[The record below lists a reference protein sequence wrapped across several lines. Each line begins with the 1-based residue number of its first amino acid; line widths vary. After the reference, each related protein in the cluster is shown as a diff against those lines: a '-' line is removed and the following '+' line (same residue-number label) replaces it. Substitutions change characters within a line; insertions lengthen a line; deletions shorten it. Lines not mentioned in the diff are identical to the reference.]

1 MSDDA
6 PTPVVSKAGSGEPV
20 PAYAEW
26 FMLLGVWG
34 LMLAVLNM
42 FGMAH
47 PTYHIS
53 WGGLLTMELTNEAFT
68 TADGFKFALLG
79 DTVFI
84 GLCCG
89 LIAMGLNQ
97 INQSQGT
104 GQWARGLIFNDTW
117 PALADPSVGGGYR
130 TLAAWCL
137 LLGFVF
143 YFWFGINHSGW
154 TDVDVYSVTIA
165 LLASGYAS
173 NHLSRVPPG
182 EDNID

>member
-6 PTPVVSKAGSGEPV
+6 PTPVDSKAGSGEPV

-26 FMLLGVWG
+26 FMLLGIWG

-53 WGGLLTMELTNEAFT
+53 WGGLLTMELTNGAFE
-68 TADGFKFALLG
+68 TAKDGFQFSVLG
-79 DTVFI
+79 DSLFI
-84 GLCCG
+84 AICCG

-97 INQSQGT
+97 INRSQGA
-104 GQWARGLIFNDTW
+104 GEWVRGLIINDTW
-117 PALADPSVGGGYR
+117 PALADPNVGGGSR

-137 LLGFVF
+137 LLSFVF
-143 YFWFGINHSGW
+143 YFWFGINHTGW
-154 TDVDVYSVTIA
+154 TDVGVYSVTIA
-165 LLASGYAS
+165 LLASGYAL

-182 EDNID
+182 